1 MASQK
6 VGEDGMSVVS
16 KYEPSTDL
24 SNVVAGVAGLILPM
38 ARELAP
44 FGIRV
49 MGIAPGGFMTP
60 MAIST
65 AQLGDAF
72 IVPGFSAGFPRR
84 AGEPSE
90 FAFMVSHIV
99 ENPMLNGHVL
109 RLDAG
114 VRLH

>member
-1 MASQK
+1 MVSQK
-6 VGEDGMSVVS
+6 VGQGGVERS
-16 KYEPSTDL
+16 KQHEPLTDL
-24 SNVVAGVAGLILPM
+24 SNSVAGVAGVILPM

-65 AQLGDAF
+65 AQLGEAF
-72 IVPGFSAGFPRR
+72 IAPGMAPGFPRR
-84 AGEPSE
+84 AGDPSE

-109 RLDAG
+109 RLDAA
-114 VRLH
+114 VRLY

>member
-1 MASQK
+1 MAWQK
-6 VGEDGMSVVS
+6 VGEGGMNMVR
-16 KYEPSTDL
+16 KEYYLIDL
-24 SNVVAGVAGLILPM
+24 HNLAAGVAGLALPM

-49 MGIAPGGFMTP
+49 LGIAPGGFMTP

-72 IVPGFSAGFPRR
+72 TAPGASSGFPRR
-84 AGEPSE
+84 PGVPPE

-99 ENPMLNGHVL
+99 ENPMLNGEVL
-109 RLDAG
+109 RLDAA